1 MSSSSLRLRSALT
14 LLGPFIAL
22 LVVYVVF
29 GMQNPAM
36 FTKDVVFSILTQTVI
51 VGTAAIGMTLIIISG
66 GIDLSVGS
74 IIALC
79 GVVAAMLVAKGVSA
93 PMVFFATIAF
103 GGFCG
108 AINGGLTVGLRLL
121 PFIITL
127 GTMQVFRGAGKVA
140 THGTPVNLPFDF
152 TAFKPWMGG
161 GGIPWGVWLML
172 LLVLFFSLLLRY
184 TRFGRHIFAVG
195 SNENTATLC
204 GVKVGRVKLL
214 VYMIGGILAGL
225 AAVMNVAKSS
235 QGDPT
240 TAMGLELDIIASVV
254 IGGASLSGGEGT
266 VLGAL
271 IGALLMTT
279 IRTGCVLNGIP
290 TPWTEVI
297 TGAIIIIAVIIDRLR
312 HRKA

>member
-1 MSSSSLRLRSALT
+1 MTSIRLKSALT

-22 LVVYVVF
+22 LVVYAIF
-29 GMQNPAM
+29 GLMNPAM
-36 FTKDVVFSILTQTVI
+36 FTQDVLLSLLTQTVI

-79 GVVAAMLVAKGVSA
+79 GVVAATLVTKDISPPV
-93 PMVFFATIAF
+93 VFLATIAF
-103 GGFCG
+103 GALCG
-108 AINGGLTVGLRLL
+108 LINGGLTVGLRLL

-140 THGTPVNLPFDF
+140 TDGTPVNLPFDV
-152 TAFKPWMGG
+152 TSFKPWMGG
-161 GGIPWGVWLML
+161 AGIPLGVWLMV
-172 LLVLFFSLLLRY
+172 LLVVFFTLLLRY
-184 TRFGRHIFAVG
+184 TRFGRHVFAVG

-204 GVKVGRVKLL
+204 GVNVGKVKVF
-214 VYMIGGILAGL
+214 VYMISGALAGL
-225 AAVMNVAKSS
+225 SGVMIMAKSS

-240 TAMGLELDIIASVV
+240 TAMGMELDIIAAVV

-266 VLGAL
+266 VLGAV

-290 TPWTEVI
+290 TPVTEI
-297 TGAIIIIAVIIDRLR
+297 MAGAIIIIAVIIDRLR

>member
-1 MSSSSLRLRSALT
+1 MTSPRLKSALT

-22 LVVYVVF
+22 LVVYTIF
-29 GMQNPAM
+29 GLMNPAM
-36 FTKDVVFSILTQTVI
+36 FSKDVMLSLLTQTVI
-51 VGTAAIGMTLIIISG
+51 VGTAAIGMTLIIIAG

-79 GVVAAMLVAKGVSA
+79 GVVAATLVTRDCSA
-93 PMVFFATIAF
+93 PLVFLGTIAF

-108 AINGGLTVGLRLL
+108 LINGGLTVGLKLL

-127 GTMQVFRGAGKVA
+127 GTMQVFRGTGKVA
-140 THGTPVNLPFDF
+140 TEGTPVNLPFDV
-152 TAFKPWMGG
+152 TTFKPWMGG
-161 GGIPWGVWLML
+161 AGIPWGVWLMV
-172 LLVLFFSLLLRY
+172 LLVVVFSLLLRY

-195 SNENTATLC
+195 SNEHTATLC
-204 GVKVGRVKLL
+204 GVNVPKVKLF
-214 VYMIGGILAGL
+214 VYMIGGALAGL
-225 AAVMNVAKSS
+225 AAVMNMAKSS

-240 TAMGLELDIIASVV
+240 TATGMELDIIAAVV

-290 TPWTEVI
+290 TPWTEII
-297 TGAIIIIAVIIDRLR
+297 TGTVIVIAVIIDRLR
-312 HRKA
+312 HREA

>member
-1 MSSSSLRLRSALT
+1 MSSLRLKSALT

-22 LVVYVVF
+22 LVVYGIF
-29 GMQNPAM
+29 GTMNSKM
-36 FTKDVVFSILTQTVI
+36 FTEDVMSNILTQTVI
-51 VGTAAIGMTLIIISG
+51 VGTAAIGMTLIIIAG

-74 IIALC
+74 VIALC
-79 GVVAAMLVAKGVSA
+79 GVVGATLVTWHIS
-93 PMVFFATIAF
+93 PPLVFLATIGF
-103 GGFCG
+103 GAFCG
-108 AINGGLTVGLRLL
+108 LVNGGLTVGLRLL

-127 GTMQVFRGAGKVA
+127 GTMQIFRGAGKVA
-140 THGTPVNLPFDF
+140 TNGTPVNLPFDV

-161 GGIPWGVWLML
+161 SGIPLGVWLMV
-172 LLVLFFSLLLRY
+172 LLVILFSLLLRY
-184 TRFGRHIFAVG
+184 TRFGRHVFAVG

-204 GVKVGRVKLL
+204 GVNVTKVKLL
-214 VYMIGGILAGL
+214 VYTISGALAGL
-225 AAVMNVAKSS
+225 AGMMIMSKSS

-240 TAMGLELDIIASVV
+240 TATGMELDIIAAVV

-266 VLGAL
+266 VLGAV

-297 TGAIIIIAVIIDRLR
+297 TGAIIVIAVIIDRLR
-312 HRKA
+312 HRRA

>member
-1 MSSSSLRLRSALT
+1 MSSTRLKSALT

-22 LVVYVVF
+22 LVVYAIF
-29 GMQNPAM
+29 GMMNSAM
-36 FTKDVVFSILTQTVI
+36 FTQDVLLSLLTQTVI
-51 VGTAAIGMTLIIISG
+51 VGTAAIGMTLIIIAG

-79 GVVAAMLVAKGVSA
+79 GVFAATLVTHTSA
-93 PMVFFATIAF
+93 PVVFLGTIAL

-108 AINGGLTVGLRLL
+108 LVNGSLTVGLRLL

-127 GTMQVFRGAGKVA
+127 GTMQIFRGSAKIA
-140 THGTPVNLPFDF
+140 TQGTPVNLPFDV

-161 GGIPWGVWLML
+161 AGIPWGVWLMV
-172 LLVLFFSLLLRY
+172 LLVVLFTLILRY

-195 SNENTATLC
+195 SNEHTATLC
-204 GVKVGRVKLL
+204 GINVAKVKIF
-214 VYMIGGILAGL
+214 VYMIGGALAGL
-225 AAVMNVAKSS
+225 AAVMNMAKSS

-240 TAMGLELDIIASVV
+240 TAMGMELDIIAAVV

-297 TGAIIIIAVIIDRLR
+297 AGTVIIIAVIIDRLR
-312 HRKA
+312 HRPA

>member
-1 MSSSSLRLRSALT
+1 MTSPQLKSAFT

-22 LVVYVVF
+22 LVVYAIF
-29 GMQNPAM
+29 GMMNSAM
-36 FTKDVVFSILTQTVI
+36 FTEDVLLSLLTQTVI

-79 GVVAAMLVAKGVSA
+79 GVFAATLVSHTSA
-93 PMVFFATIAF
+93 PMVFLATIAL
-103 GGFCG
+103 GALCG
-108 AINGGLTVGLRLL
+108 LINGSLTVGLRLL

-127 GTMQVFRGAGKVA
+127 GTMQMFRGSAKIA
-140 THGTPVNLPFDF
+140 TKGTPVNLPFDV
-152 TAFKPWMGG
+152 TSFKPWMGG
-161 GGIPWGVWLML
+161 AGIPWGVWLMI
-172 LLVLFFSLLLRY
+172 LLVIIFTVILRY

-195 SNENTATLC
+195 SNEHTATLC
-204 GVKVGRVKLL
+204 GINVSKVKIL
-214 VYMIGGILAGL
+214 VYMISGAFAGL
-225 AAVMNVAKSS
+225 AAVMNMAKSS

-240 TAMGLELDIIASVV
+240 TATGMELDIIAAVV

>member
-1 MSSSSLRLRSALT
+1 MSAIRLKSVLT

-22 LVVYVVF
+22 LVVYGIF
-29 GMQNPAM
+29 GMMNPRM
-36 FTKDVVFSILTQTVI
+36 FSEGVMLNILTQTVI
-51 VGTAAIGMTLIIISG
+51 VGTAAIGMTLIIIAG

-79 GVVAAMLVAKGVSA
+79 GVFAATLVTKDYS
-93 PMVFFATIAF
+93 PPLVFLATIAF

-108 AINGGLTVGLRLL
+108 LVNGGLTVGLRLL

-127 GTMQVFRGAGKVA
+127 GTMQIFRGAGKVA
-140 THGTPVNLPFDF
+140 TSGTPVNLPFDV
-152 TAFKPWMGG
+152 TSYKPWMGG
-161 GGIPWGVWLML
+161 TGIPWGVWLMITLVIFFTL
-172 LLVLFFSLLLRY
+172 LMRY

-195 SNENTATLC
+195 SNEHTATLC
-204 GVKVGRVKLL
+204 GVNVARVKLF
-214 VYMIGGILAGL
+214 VYMISGALAGISGL
-225 AAVMNVAKSS
+225 MIMAKSS

-240 TAMGLELDIIASVV
+240 TAVGMELDIIAAVV

-266 VLGAL
+266 VLGAV

-290 TPWTEVI
+290 TPVTEVI
-297 TGAIIIIAVIIDRLR
+297 TGTIIVIAVIIDRLR
-312 HRKA
+312 HRRA

>member
-1 MSSSSLRLRSALT
+1 MTSLRLKSAFT

-22 LVVYVVF
+22 LVVYGIF
-29 GMQNPAM
+29 GMMNSKM
-36 FTKDVVFSILTQTVI
+36 FTEDVMLNILTQTVI
-51 VGTAAIGMTLIIISG
+51 VGTAAIGMTLIIIAG

-79 GVVAAMLVAKGVSA
+79 GVVAATLVTWHLSPPV
-93 PMVFFATIAF
+93 VFLATIVF
-103 GGFCG
+103 GALCG
-108 AINGGLTVGLRLL
+108 LVNGGLTVGLRLL

-140 THGTPVNLPFDF
+140 TQGTPVNLPFEV
-152 TAFKPWMGG
+152 TSFKPWMGG
-161 GGIPWGVWLML
+161 AGIPLGVWLMV
-172 LLVLFFSLLLRY
+172 LLVILFSLLLRY

-204 GVKVGRVKLL
+204 GVNVGKVKLL
-214 VYMIGGILAGL
+214 VYTISGALAGL
-225 AAVMNVAKSS
+225 AGMMIMSKSS

-240 TAMGLELDIIASVV
+240 TAMGMELDIIAAVV

-266 VLGAL
+266 VLGAV

-297 TGAIIIIAVIIDRLR
+297 TGAIIVIAVIIDRLR

>member
-1 MSSSSLRLRSALT
+1 MTASPRLKSALT

-22 LVVYVVF
+22 LVVYAIF
-29 GMQNPAM
+29 GMMNSAM
-36 FTKDVVFSILTQTVI
+36 FTQDVLLSLLTQTVI
-51 VGTAAIGMTLIIISG
+51 VGTAAIGMTLIIIAG

-79 GVVAAMLVAKGVSA
+79 GVFAATLVTHDYSA
-93 PMVFFATIAF
+93 PMVFLATVVF
-103 GGFCG
+103 GGVCG
-108 AINGGLTVGLRLL
+108 LVNGGLTVGLKLL

-140 THGTPVNLPFDF
+140 TAGTPVNLPFDV

-161 GGIPWGVWLML
+161 AGIPWGVWLMI
-172 LLVLFFSLLLRY
+172 LLVILFSLLLRY

-195 SNENTATLC
+195 SNEHTATLC
-204 GVKVGRVKLL
+204 GVNVGKVKLF
-214 VYMIGGILAGL
+214 VYMIGGSLAGL
-225 AAVMNVAKSS
+225 AAVMNMAKSS

-240 TAMGLELDIIASVV
+240 TAMGLELDIIAAVV

-266 VLGAL
+266 VLGAV

-312 HRKA
+312 HQRA

>member
-1 MSSSSLRLRSALT
+1 MTALRLKSALT

-22 LVVYVVF
+22 LVVYGIF
-29 GMQNPAM
+29 GMMNSKM
-36 FTKDVVFSILTQTVI
+36 FTEDVMLNILTQTVI
-51 VGTAAIGMTLIIISG
+51 VGTAAIGMTLIIIAG

-79 GVVAAMLVAKGVSA
+79 GVVAATLVTWHLSA
-93 PMVFFATIAF
+93 PVIFIATIAF
-103 GGFCG
+103 GALCG
-108 AINGGLTVGLRLL
+108 LINGGLTVGLRLL

-140 THGTPVNLPFDF
+140 TNGSPVNLPFDV
-152 TAFKPWMGG
+152 TAYKPWMGG
-161 GGIPWGVWLML
+161 AGIPLGVWLMVVL
-172 LLVLFFSLLLRY
+172 VVLFGLLLRY

-204 GVKVGRVKLL
+204 GVNVGKVKLL
-214 VYMIGGILAGL
+214 VYTISGALAGL
-225 AAVMNVAKSS
+225 AGMMIMSKSS

-240 TAMGLELDIIASVV
+240 TAMGMELDIIAAVV

-266 VLGAL
+266 VLGAV

-297 TGAIIIIAVIIDRLR
+297 SGASIVIAVIIDRLR

>member
-1 MSSSSLRLRSALT
+1 MSSTRLKSALT

-22 LVVYVVF
+22 LVVYAIF
-29 GMQNPAM
+29 GMMNPAM
-36 FTKDVVFSILTQTVI
+36 FTKDVLLSLLTQTVI
-51 VGTAAIGMTLIIISG
+51 VGTAAIGMTLIIIAG

-79 GVVAAMLVAKGVSA
+79 GVFAAYLVTKDYSA
-93 PMVFFATIAF
+93 PLVFMATIAF
-103 GGFCG
+103 GGLCG
-108 AINGGLTVGLRLL
+108 LFNGGLTVGLRLL

-140 THGTPVNLPFDF
+140 TNGTPVNLPFDV

-161 GGIPWGVWLML
+161 AGIPWGVWLMI
-172 LLVLFFSLLLRY
+172 LLVGLFTVLLRY

-195 SNENTATLC
+195 SNEHTATLC
-204 GVKVGRVKLL
+204 GVNVGKVKLF
-214 VYMIGGILAGL
+214 VYMISGALAGL
-225 AAVMNVAKSS
+225 AAVMNMAKSS

-240 TAMGLELDIIASVV
+240 TATGLELDIIAAVV

-266 VLGAL
+266 VLGAV

-312 HRKA
+312 HRKLA

>member
-1 MSSSSLRLRSALT
+1 MSSPRLKSALN

-22 LVVYVVF
+22 LVVYAIF
-29 GMQNPAM
+29 GMMNPAM
-36 FTKDVVFSILTQTVI
+36 FTQDVLLSLLTQTVI

-79 GVVAAMLVAKGVSA
+79 GVFAATLVTHTSA
-93 PMVFFATIAF
+93 PVVFIGTVSLGAL
-103 GGFCG
+103 CG
-108 AINGGLTVGLRLL
+108 LVNGGLTVGLRLL

-127 GTMQVFRGAGKVA
+127 GTMQIFRGSAKI
-140 THGTPVNLPFDF
+140 TTNGTPVNLPFDV

-161 GGIPWGVWLML
+161 AGIPWGVWLMV
-172 LLVLFFSLLLRY
+172 LLVVLFSLILRY

-195 SNENTATLC
+195 SNEHTATLC
-204 GVKVGRVKLL
+204 GINVAKVKIL
-214 VYMIGGILAGL
+214 VYMIGGALAGL
-225 AAVMNVAKSS
+225 AAVMNMAKSS

-240 TAMGLELDIIASVV
+240 TAMGMELDIIAAVV
-254 IGGASLSGGEGT
+254 IGGASLSGGAGT

-297 TGAIIIIAVIIDRLR
+297 AGCVIIIAVIIDRLR
-312 HRKA
+312 HHRVA

>member
-1 MSSSSLRLRSALT
+1 MTSLRLKSAFT

-22 LVVYVVF
+22 LVVYGIF
-29 GMQNPAM
+29 GMMNSKM
-36 FTKDVVFSILTQTVI
+36 FTEDVMLNILTQTAI
-51 VGTAAIGMTLIIISG
+51 VGTAAIGMTLIIIAG

-79 GVVAAMLVAKGVSA
+79 GVVAATLVTWHLSPPV
-93 PMVFFATIAF
+93 VFLATIVF
-103 GGFCG
+103 GALCG
-108 AINGGLTVGLRLL
+108 LVNGGLTVGLRLL

-140 THGTPVNLPFDF
+140 TQGTPVNLPFEV
-152 TAFKPWMGG
+152 TSFKPWMGG
-161 GGIPWGVWLML
+161 AGIPLGVWLMV
-172 LLVLFFSLLLRY
+172 LLVILFSLLLRY

-204 GVKVGRVKLL
+204 GVNVGKVKLL
-214 VYMIGGILAGL
+214 VYTISGALAGL
-225 AAVMNVAKSS
+225 AGMMIMSKSS

-240 TAMGLELDIIASVV
+240 TAMGMELDIIAAVV

-266 VLGAL
+266 VLGAV

-297 TGAIIIIAVIIDRLR
+297 TGAIIVIAVIIDRLR

>member
-1 MSSSSLRLRSALT
+1 MTASPRLKSALT

-22 LVVYVVF
+22 LVVYSVF
-29 GMQNPAM
+29 GMMNSAM
-36 FTKDVVFSILTQTVI
+36 FSQDVMLSLLTQTVI
-51 VGTAAIGMTLIIISG
+51 VGTAAIGMTLIIIAG

-79 GVVAAMLVAKGVSA
+79 GVFAATLVSHTSA
-93 PMVFFATIAF
+93 PVVFLATVGLGAL
-103 GGFCG
+103 CG
-108 AINGGLTVGLRLL
+108 LINGGLTVGLKLL

-127 GTMQVFRGAGKVA
+127 GTMQIFRGSAKIA
-140 THGTPVNLPFDF
+140 TQGTPVNLPFDMM
-152 TAFKPWMGG
+152 TFKPWMGG
-161 GGIPWGVWLML
+161 AGIPWGVWLMIA
-172 LLVLFFSLLLRY
+172 LVMIFSVILRY

-195 SNENTATLC
+195 SNEHTAKLC
-204 GVKVGRVKLL
+204 GINVPKVKTL
-214 VYMIGGILAGL
+214 VYMIGGAFAGL
-225 AAVMNVAKSS
+225 AAVMNMAKSS

-240 TAMGLELDIIASVV
+240 TAMGMELDIIAAVV

-312 HRKA
+312 HRTA

>member
-1 MSSSSLRLRSALT
+1 MTTSPRLRSALT

-22 LVVYVVF
+22 LVVYAIF
-29 GMQNPAM
+29 GVMNSAM
-36 FTKDVVFSILTQTVI
+36 FTQDVLLSLLTQTVI
-51 VGTAAIGMTLIIISG
+51 VGTAAIGMTLIIIAG

-79 GVVAAMLVAKGVSA
+79 GVFAATLVTHTSA
-93 PMVFFATIAF
+93 PVVFLATVAL
-103 GGFCG
+103 GAFCG
-108 AINGGLTVGLRLL
+108 LVNGGLTVGLRLL

-127 GTMQVFRGAGKVA
+127 GTMQIFRGSAKIA
-140 THGTPVNLPFDF
+140 TNGTPVNLPFDV
-152 TAFKPWMGG
+152 TSFKPWMGG
-161 GGIPWGVWLML
+161 AGIPWGVWLMI
-172 LLVLFFSLLLRY
+172 LLVVLFAVILRY

-195 SNENTATLC
+195 SNEHTATLC
-204 GVKVGRVKLL
+204 GINVPKVKIL
-214 VYMIGGILAGL
+214 VYMISGAFAGL
-225 AAVMNVAKSS
+225 AAVMNMAKSS

-240 TAMGLELDIIASVV
+240 TAMGMELDIIAAVV

-297 TGAIIIIAVIIDRLR
+297 AGTVIIIAVIIDRLR

>member
-1 MSSSSLRLRSALT
+1 MTALRLKSALT

-22 LVVYVVF
+22 LVVYGIF
-29 GMQNPAM
+29 GMMNSKM
-36 FTKDVVFSILTQTVI
+36 FTEDVMLNILTQTVI
-51 VGTAAIGMTLIIISG
+51 VGTAAIGMTLIIIAG

-79 GVVAAMLVAKGVSA
+79 GVVAATLVTWHLSA
-93 PMVFFATIAF
+93 PVIFIATIAF
-103 GGFCG
+103 GALCG
-108 AINGGLTVGLRLL
+108 LINGGLTVGLRLL

-140 THGTPVNLPFDF
+140 TNGSPVNLPFHV
-152 TAFKPWMGG
+152 TAYKPWMGG
-161 GGIPWGVWLML
+161 AGIPLGVWLMVVL
-172 LLVLFFSLLLRY
+172 VVLFGLLLRY

-204 GVKVGRVKLL
+204 GVNVGKVKLL
-214 VYMIGGILAGL
+214 VYTISGALAGL
-225 AAVMNVAKSS
+225 AGMMIMSKSS

-240 TAMGLELDIIASVV
+240 TAMGMELDIIAAVV

-266 VLGAL
+266 VLGAV

-297 TGAIIIIAVIIDRLR
+297 SGAIIVIAVIIDRLR

>member
-1 MSSSSLRLRSALT
+1 MTSPQLKSALT

-22 LVVYVVF
+22 LVVYAIF
-29 GMQNPAM
+29 GMMNSAM
-36 FTKDVVFSILTQTVI
+36 FTQDVMLSLLTQTVI
-51 VGTAAIGMTLIIISG
+51 VGTAAIGMTVIIISG

-79 GVVAAMLVAKGVSA
+79 GVFAATLVSHASA
-93 PMVFFATIAF
+93 PVVFLATIAL
-103 GGFCG
+103 GAFCG
-108 AINGGLTVGLRLL
+108 LINGSLTVGLRLL

-127 GTMQVFRGAGKVA
+127 GTMQMFRGTAKIA
-140 THGTPVNLPFDF
+140 TKGTPVNLPFDV
-152 TAFKPWMGG
+152 TSFKPWMGG
-161 GGIPWGVWLML
+161 AGIPWGVWLMI
-172 LLVLFFSLLLRY
+172 LLVILFSVILRY

-195 SNENTATLC
+195 SNEHTATLC
-204 GVKVGRVKLL
+204 GINVSKVKIL
-214 VYMIGGILAGL
+214 VYMIGGALAGL
-225 AAVMNVAKSS
+225 AAVMNMAKSS

-240 TAMGLELDIIASVV
+240 TAMGMELDIIAAVV

-297 TGAIIIIAVIIDRLR
+297 AGAIIIIAVIIDRLR
-312 HRKA
+312 HSKA

>member
-1 MSSSSLRLRSALT
+1 MRLKSVLT

-22 LVVYVVF
+22 LVVF
-29 GMQNPAM
+29 GIFAGSNPRM
-36 FTKDVVFSILTQTVI
+36 LSEEVLLNILTQTVI
-51 VGTAAIGMTLIIISG
+51 VGIAAIGMTLIIISG

-74 IIALC
+74 MIALC
-79 GVVAAMLVAKGVSA
+79 GVVAAMLVTKGFA
-93 PMVFFATIAF
+93 PPLVFLGTIAF

-108 AINGGLTVGLRLL
+108 LVNGGISTGLKLM
-121 PFIITL
+121 PFIVTL
-127 GTMQVFRGAGKVA
+127 GTMQAFRGAAKVA
-140 THGTPVNLPFDF
+140 TDGTPVNLPFDV
-152 TAFKPWMGG
+152 TAYKPWMGG
-161 GGIPWGVWLML
+161 EGIPRGVWLMIAL
-172 LLVLFFSLLLRY
+172 VVLFTVVLRY
-184 TRFGRHIFAVG
+184 TRFGRHVFAVG

-204 GVKVGRVKLL
+204 GVHVGKTKVF
-214 VYMIGGILAGL
+214 VYIIGGALAGL
-225 AAVMNVAKSS
+225 SALMNMAKSS

-240 TAMGLELDIIASVV
+240 TAMGLELDIIAAVV

-297 TGAIIIIAVIIDRLR
+297 TGAIIVVAVVIDRLR

>member
-1 MSSSSLRLRSALT
+1 MSSLRLKSALT

-22 LVVYVVF
+22 LVVYAIF
-29 GMQNPAM
+29 GMMNRAM
-36 FTKDVVFSILTQTVI
+36 FTQDVLLSLLTQTVI
-51 VGTAAIGMTLIIISG
+51 VGTAAIGMTLIIIAG

-79 GVVAAMLVAKGVSA
+79 GVVAATLVAENFSPAV
-93 PMVFFATIAF
+93 VFFATIAF

-108 AINGGLTVGLRLL
+108 LINGGLTVGLKLL

-140 THGTPVNLPFDF
+140 TDGTPVNLPFDV

-161 GGIPWGVWLML
+161 AGIPWGVWLMI
-172 LLVLFFSLLLRY
+172 LLVILFTLLLRY

-204 GVKVGRVKLL
+204 GVNVGKVKLF
-214 VYMIGGILAGL
+214 VYMISGALAGL
-225 AAVMNVAKSS
+225 SGVMIMAKSS

-240 TAMGLELDIIASVV
+240 TAIGMELDIIAAVV

-266 VLGAL
+266 VLGAV

-279 IRTGCVLNGIP
+279 IRTGCVLNSIP

-312 HRKA
+312 HLKA

>member
-1 MSSSSLRLRSALT
+1 MTSPQLKSALT

-22 LVVYVVF
+22 IVVYAIF
-29 GMQNPAM
+29 GMMNSAM
-36 FTKDVVFSILTQTVI
+36 FTQDVMLSLLTQTVI

-79 GVVAAMLVAKGVSA
+79 GVLAATLVSHASA
-93 PMVFFATIAF
+93 PVVFLATIGLGA
-103 GGFCG
+103 FCG
-108 AINGGLTVGLRLL
+108 LVNGSLTVGLRLL

-127 GTMQVFRGAGKVA
+127 GTMQMFRGAGKIA
-140 THGTPVNLPFDF
+140 TQGTPVNLPFDV
-152 TAFKPWMGG
+152 TTYKPWMGG
-161 GGIPWGVWLML
+161 AGIPWGVWMMI
-172 LLVLFFSLLLRY
+172 LLVIIFSVILRY

-195 SNENTATLC
+195 SNEHTATLC
-204 GVKVGRVKLL
+204 GVNVPKVKIF
-214 VYMIGGILAGL
+214 VYMIGGALAGL
-225 AAVMNVAKSS
+225 AAVMNMAKSS

-240 TAMGLELDIIASVV
+240 TAMGMELDIIAAVV

-297 TGAIIIIAVIIDRLR
+297 AGGIIILAVIVDKLR
-312 HRKA
+312 QRKA

>member
-1 MSSSSLRLRSALT
+1 MSSTRLKSALT
-14 LLGPFIAL
+14 LLGPFLAL
-22 LVVYVVF
+22 LVVYAIF
-29 GMQNPAM
+29 GMMNSAM
-36 FTKDVVFSILTQTVI
+36 FTQDVLLSLLTQTVI
-51 VGTAAIGMTLIIISG
+51 VGTAAIGMTLIIIAG

-79 GVVAAMLVAKGVSA
+79 GVFAATLVTHASA
-93 PMVFFATIAF
+93 PVVFLGTIAL

-108 AINGGLTVGLRLL
+108 LVNGSLTVGLRLL

-127 GTMQVFRGAGKVA
+127 GTMQIFRGSAKIA
-140 THGTPVNLPFDF
+140 TQGTPVNLPFDV

-161 GGIPWGVWLML
+161 AGIPWGVWLMV
-172 LLVLFFSLLLRY
+172 LLVVLFTLILRY

-195 SNENTATLC
+195 SNEHTATLC
-204 GVKVGRVKLL
+204 GINVAKVKIF
-214 VYMIGGILAGL
+214 VYMIGGALAGL
-225 AAVMNVAKSS
+225 AAVMNMAKSS
-235 QGDPT
+235 QGDPI
-240 TAMGLELDIIASVV
+240 TAMGMELDIIAAVV

-297 TGAIIIIAVIIDRLR
+297 AGAVIIIAVIIDRLR
-312 HRKA
+312 HRTA

>member
-1 MSSSSLRLRSALT
+1 MTSPRLKSALT

-22 LVVYVVF
+22 LVVYTIF
-29 GMQNPAM
+29 GLMNPAM
-36 FTKDVVFSILTQTVI
+36 FSKDVMLSLLTQTVI
-51 VGTAAIGMTLIIISG
+51 VGTAAIGMTLIIIAG

-79 GVVAAMLVAKGVSA
+79 GVVAATLVTRDCSA
-93 PMVFFATIAF
+93 PLVFLGTIAF

-108 AINGGLTVGLRLL
+108 LINGGLTVGLKLL

-127 GTMQVFRGAGKVA
+127 GTMQVFRGTGKVA
-140 THGTPVNLPFDF
+140 TEGTPVNLPFDV
-152 TAFKPWMGG
+152 TTFKPWMGG
-161 GGIPWGVWLML
+161 AGIPWGVWLMV
-172 LLVLFFSLLLRY
+172 LLVVVFSLLLRY

-195 SNENTATLC
+195 SNEHTATLC
-204 GVKVGRVKLL
+204 GVNVPKVKLF
-214 VYMIGGILAGL
+214 VYMIGGALAGL
-225 AAVMNVAKSS
+225 AAVMNMAKSS

-240 TAMGLELDIIASVV
+240 TAIGMELDIIAAVV

-290 TPWTEVI
+290 TPWTEII
-297 TGAIIIIAVIIDRLR
+297 TGTVIIIAVIIDRLR
-312 HRKA
+312 HREA

>member
-1 MSSSSLRLRSALT
+1 MSSTRLKSALT

-22 LVVYVVF
+22 LVVYAIF
-29 GMQNPAM
+29 GMMNSAM
-36 FTKDVVFSILTQTVI
+36 FTQDVLLSLLTQTVI
-51 VGTAAIGMTLIIISG
+51 VGTAAIGMTLIIIAG

-79 GVVAAMLVAKGVSA
+79 GVFAATLVTHTSA
-93 PMVFFATIAF
+93 PVVFLGTIAL

-108 AINGGLTVGLRLL
+108 LVNGSLTVGLRLL

-127 GTMQVFRGAGKVA
+127 GTMQIFRGSAKIA
-140 THGTPVNLPFDF
+140 TKGTPVNLPFDV

-161 GGIPWGVWLML
+161 AGIPWGVWLMV
-172 LLVLFFSLLLRY
+172 LLVVLFTLILRY

-195 SNENTATLC
+195 SNEHTATLC
-204 GVKVGRVKLL
+204 GINVAKVKIF
-214 VYMIGGILAGL
+214 VYMIGGALAGL
-225 AAVMNVAKSS
+225 AAVMNMAKSS

-240 TAMGLELDIIASVV
+240 TAMGMELDIIAAVV

-297 TGAIIIIAVIIDRLR
+297 AGTVIIIAVIIDRLR
-312 HRKA
+312 HRTA

>member
-1 MSSSSLRLRSALT
+1 MTSPRLKPALA

-22 LVVYVVF
+22 LVVYAIF
-29 GMQNPAM
+29 GMMNAAM
-36 FTKDVVFSILTQTVI
+36 FSQDVLLSLLTQTVI
-51 VGTAAIGMTLIIISG
+51 VGTAAIGMTLIIIAG

-79 GVVAAMLVAKGVSA
+79 GVFAATLVSHASA
-93 PMVFFATIAF
+93 PVVFMATIAL
-103 GGFCG
+103 GAFCG
-108 AINGGLTVGLRLL
+108 LINGSLTVGLRLL

-127 GTMQVFRGAGKVA
+127 GTMQMFRGSAKIA
-140 THGTPVNLPFDF
+140 TSGTPVNLPFDV
-152 TAFKPWMGG
+152 TSFKPWMGG
-161 GGIPWGVWLML
+161 AGIPWGVWLMI
-172 LLVLFFSLLLRY
+172 LLVVLFSLILRY

-195 SNENTATLC
+195 SNEQTATLC
-204 GVKVGRVKLL
+204 GINVPKVKIL
-214 VYMIGGILAGL
+214 VYMISGGCAGL
-225 AAVMNVAKSS
+225 AAVMNMAKSS

-240 TAMGLELDIIASVV
+240 TAMGMELDIIAAVV
-254 IGGASLSGGEGT
+254 IGGASLSGGVGT

-297 TGAIIIIAVIIDRLR
+297 TGGIIIIAVIIDRLR
-312 HRKA
+312 HRKS

>member
-1 MSSSSLRLRSALT
+1 MTALRLKSALT

-22 LVVYVVF
+22 LVVYGIF
-29 GMQNPAM
+29 GMMNSKM
-36 FTKDVVFSILTQTVI
+36 FTEDVMLNILTQTVI
-51 VGTAAIGMTLIIISG
+51 VGTAAIGMTLIIIAG

-79 GVVAAMLVAKGVSA
+79 GVVAATLVTWHLSA
-93 PMVFFATIAF
+93 PVIFIATIAF
-103 GGFCG
+103 GALCG
-108 AINGGLTVGLRLL
+108 LINGGLTVGLRLL
-121 PFIITL
+121 PFIISL

-140 THGTPVNLPFDF
+140 TNGSPVNLPFHV
-152 TAFKPWMGG
+152 TAYKPWMGG
-161 GGIPWGVWLML
+161 AGIPLGVWLMVVL
-172 LLVLFFSLLLRY
+172 VVLFGLLLRY

-204 GVKVGRVKLL
+204 GVNVGKVKLL
-214 VYMIGGILAGL
+214 VYTISGALAGL
-225 AAVMNVAKSS
+225 AGMMIMSKSS

-240 TAMGLELDIIASVV
+240 TAMGMELDIIAAVV

-266 VLGAL
+266 VLGAV

-297 TGAIIIIAVIIDRLR
+297 SGAIIVIAVIIDRLR

>member
-1 MSSSSLRLRSALT
+1 MSAIRLKSVLT

-22 LVVYVVF
+22 LVVYGIF
-29 GMQNPAM
+29 GMMNPRM
-36 FTKDVVFSILTQTVI
+36 FSEGVMLNILTQTVI
-51 VGTAAIGMTLIIISG
+51 VGTAAIGMTLIIIAG

-79 GVVAAMLVAKGVSA
+79 GVFAATLVTREYS
-93 PMVFFATIAF
+93 PPLVFLATIAF

-108 AINGGLTVGLRLL
+108 LVNGGLTVGLRLL

-127 GTMQVFRGAGKVA
+127 GTMQIFRGAGKVA
-140 THGTPVNLPFDF
+140 TRGTPVNLPFDV
-152 TAFKPWMGG
+152 TSYKPWMAGT
-161 GGIPWGVWLML
+161 GIPWGVWLMITLVILFTL
-172 LLVLFFSLLLRY
+172 LMRY

-204 GVKVGRVKLL
+204 GVNVARVKLF
-214 VYMIGGILAGL
+214 VYMI
-225 AAVMNVAKSS
+225 MAKSS

-240 TAMGLELDIIASVV
+240 TAVGMELDIIAAVV

-266 VLGAL
+266 VLGAV

-290 TPWTEVI
+290 TPVTEVI
-297 TGAIIIIAVIIDRLR
+297 TGTIIVIAVIIDRLR
-312 HRKA
+312 HRRA

>member
-1 MSSSSLRLRSALT
+1 MTALRLKSALT

-22 LVVYVVF
+22 LVVYGIF
-29 GMQNPAM
+29 GMMNSKM
-36 FTKDVVFSILTQTVI
+36 FTEDVMLNILTQTVI
-51 VGTAAIGMTLIIISG
+51 VGTAAIGMTLIIIAG

-79 GVVAAMLVAKGVSA
+79 GVVAATLVTWHLSA
-93 PMVFFATIAF
+93 PVIFIATIAF
-103 GGFCG
+103 GALCG
-108 AINGGLTVGLRLL
+108 LINGGLTVGLRLL

-140 THGTPVNLPFDF
+140 TNGSPVNLPFDV
-152 TAFKPWMGG
+152 TAYKPWMGG
-161 GGIPWGVWLML
+161 AGIPLGVWLMIVL
-172 LLVLFFSLLLRY
+172 VVLFGLLLRY

-204 GVKVGRVKLL
+204 GVNVGKVKLL
-214 VYMIGGILAGL
+214 VYTISGALAGL
-225 AAVMNVAKSS
+225 AGIMIMSKSS

-240 TAMGLELDIIASVV
+240 TAMGMELDIIAAVV

-266 VLGAL
+266 VLGAV

-297 TGAIIIIAVIIDRLR
+297 SGAIIVIAVIIDRLR

>member
-1 MSSSSLRLRSALT
+1 MSTLRLKPTLT

-22 LVVYVVF
+22 IVVYAVF
-29 GMQNPAM
+29 GAMNRAM
-36 FTKDVVFSILTQTVI
+36 FSQDVLQSLLTQSVI
-51 VGTAAIGMTLIIISG
+51 VGTAAIGMTLIIIAG

-79 GVVAAMLVAKGVSA
+79 GVAAAMLVKEGYPPAI
-93 PMVFFATIAF
+93 VFTATLI
-103 GGFCG
+103 CG
-108 AINGGLTVGLRLL
+108 AVCGMINGSLTVGLRLL

-127 GTMQVFRGAGKVA
+127 GTMQVFRGTAKII
-140 THGTPVNLPFDF
+140 THGTPVNLPFDV
-152 TAFKPWMGG
+152 TAYKPWMGG
-161 GGIPWGVWLML
+161 SGIPRGVWLML
-172 LLVLFFSLLLRY
+172 VLLVIFSLILRR

-195 SNENTATLC
+195 SNESTASLC
-204 GVKVGRVKLL
+204 GVNVSFVKTS
-214 VYMIGGILAGL
+214 VYVLGGALAGL
-225 AAVMNVAKSS
+225 AAIMNMAKSS

-240 TAMGLELDIIASVV
+240 TALGLELDVIAAVV

-266 VLGAL
+266 VLGAV

-297 TGAIIIIAVIIDRLR
+297 TGSIIVLAVIIDRLR
-312 HRKA
+312 HRRA

>member
-1 MSSSSLRLRSALT
+1 MSSTRLKSALT

-22 LVVYVVF
+22 LVVYAIF
-29 GMQNPAM
+29 GMMNSAM
-36 FTKDVVFSILTQTVI
+36 FTQEVSLMLLKQTVI
-51 VGTAAIGMTLIIISG
+51 VGTAAIGMTLIIIAG

-79 GVVAAMLVAKGVSA
+79 GVFAAYLVTKDYSA
-93 PMVFFATIAF
+93 PLVFLATIAV
-103 GGFCG
+103 GGACG
-108 AINGGLTVGLRLL
+108 LLNGGLTVGLKLL

-127 GTMQVFRGAGKVA
+127 GTMQIFRGAGKVA
-140 THGTPVNLPFDF
+140 TKGTPVNLPSDVTVFQ
-152 TAFKPWMGG
+152 PWMGG
-161 GGIPWGVWLML
+161 EGIPWGVWLMI
-172 LLVLFFSLLLRY
+172 LLVVLFTLLLRY
-184 TRFGRHIFAVG
+184 TRFGRHVFAVG
-195 SNENTATLC
+195 SNEHTAILC
-204 GVKVGRVKLL
+204 GVNVGKVKLF
-214 VYMIGGILAGL
+214 VYMISGALAGL
-225 AAVMNVAKSS
+225 AAVMNMAKSS

-240 TAMGLELDIIASVV
+240 TATGLELDIIAAVV

-279 IRTGCVLNGIP
+279 IRMGCVLNGIP